1 MISSPYL
8 TSVGSGGTTTN
19 GTGGPIELIHERDY
33 FVGMRGTLFN
43 KLDYVGGIMNNNNY
57 QANILGGNGPKV
69 GYGRLRYFFTDIS
82 FVSMTVLGGE
92 SNNTGTFINGRG
104 KAPSIATDSMR
115 ALALAAGVHDQGEV
129 AGA

>member
-1 MISSPYL
+1 MSAIISL
-8 TSVGSGGTTTN
+8 TC
-19 GTGGPIELIHERDY
+19 
-33 FVGMRGTLFN
+33 GTLFN

-92 SNNTGTFINGRG
+92 QQWSAPSSTAAAR
-104 KAPSIATDSMR
+104 APSIATTRCALWPR
-115 ALALAAGVHDQGEV
+115 AGCRGS
-129 AGA
+129 